1 MRLPSSLRT
10 FIRGDFKVPI
20 VNGLWHKLRMQDL
33 LSVSIVNEFANAKL
47 GDRRL
52 HARLL
57 QLSEALAGQPQASIP
72 KATGSWG
79 QACAAYRFLDHTKF
93 TPHDILRPHFLQTRE
108 RAATRKRVLAVA
120 DTTSLNY
127 GQSPQT
133 QGLGLIGGRADKIF
147 GLMLQCLLTFTPEGL
162 PLGLLDTQCWARD
175 PAKFGGNRQ
184 RNRKPVADKES
195 SKWLH
200 SYRALQQHAL
210 QTPDTQWVMVADR
223 EADLY
228 ELFAL
233 ALATPDSPD
242 LLVRVQH
249 DRGVEQ
255 SARRLYAHLTR
266 TPVAGRLTVV
276 LPRKAGQR
284 ARSARLSVRFQ
295 EVRLSAPLLKSGQ
308 PPLTLWAIE
317 AREAR
322 APHGCSSLHWRLL
335 TTCPVTT
342 LAQAT
347 EIIGWYRVRW
357 GIEVFHKV
365 LKSGCGVESAQ
376 LETADRLQR
385 YLAIKLVI
393 AWQVMALTHLGRA
406 QAEAQM
412 DDILEEG
419 QWEVLRAA
427 TVVKGEVTGS
437 PPSAHE
443 AVRRLGRMGG
453 HLGRRGDGHPGPLC
467 LARGL

>member
-1 MRLPSSLRT
+1 MPSSLRT

-20 VNGLWHKLRMQDL
+20 VNGLWHKLRMQDS

-255 SARRLYAHLTR
+255 ECPPTLRPPDTHAGGGKIDRGVAEEGRTTCEECPFERAVSGSALELAAAQIRAAALD
-266 TPVAGRLTVV
+266 VV
-276 LPRKAGQR
+276 GD
-284 ARSARLSVRFQ
+284 RSA
-295 EVRLSAPLLKSGQ
+295 
-308 PPLTLWAIE
+308 
-317 AREAR
+317 
-322 APHGCSSLHWRLL
+322 
-335 TTCPVTT
+335 
-342 LAQAT
+342 
-347 EIIGWYRVRW
+347 
-357 GIEVFHKV
+357 
-365 LKSGCGVESAQ
+365 
-376 LETADRLQR
+376 
-385 YLAIKLVI
+385 
-393 AWQVMALTHLGRA
+393 
-406 QAEAQM
+406 
-412 DDILEEG
+412 
-419 QWEVLRAA
+419 
-427 TVVKGEVTGS
+427 
-437 PPSAHE
+437 
-443 AVRRLGRMGG
+443 
-453 HLGRRGDGHPGPLC
+453 
-467 LARGL
+467 

>member
-1 MRLPSSLRT
+1 
-10 FIRGDFKVPI
+10 
-20 VNGLWHKLRMQDL
+20 
-33 LSVSIVNEFANAKL
+33 VSIVNEFANAKL

-133 QGLGLIGGRADKIF
+133 QGLGLIGGLADKIF
-147 GLMLQCLLTFTPEGL
+147 GLMLQCLLTFTPE
-162 PLGLLDTQCWARD
+162 GLLDTQCWARD

-295 EVRLSAPLLKSGQ
+295 EVRLSSPLLKSGQ